1 MVSPSQ
7 DPTAPRIDPT
17 GVDSSGGNGH
27 TRETVTDDQT
37 PQAHLK
43 AAQRRFE
50 ELKEYVSYLVSAKI
64 DALKLTMVNAGIY
77 AALGIVGLM
86 ALSALVVTAVVLVCN
101 GFAGGLAT
109 MFGHRLW
116 LGNLV
121 AGIVLL
127 GAIAGVAWF
136 GLKKVT
142 GASKERTLKKYAARQ
157 QQQRA
162 KFGEDVEQAA
172 SNPAD

>member
-1 MVSPSQ
+1 MVSPTQ
-7 DPTAPRIDPT
+7 DPTAPSVDP
-17 GVDSSGGNGH
+17 SGGDGH
-27 TRETVTDDQT
+27 QRQSVTDDQT

-50 ELKEYVSYLVSAKI
+50 ELKEYVSYLVTAKL
-64 DALKLTMVNAGIY
+64 DAAKVSLRNAGIY
-77 AALGIVGLM
+77 AALGVVGLL
-86 ALSALVVTAVVLVCN
+86 ALSALVVTAVVLACY
-101 GFAGGLAT
+101 GFAGALGAL
-109 MFGHRLW
+109 FGGRAW

-121 AGIVLL
+121 GGILLL
-127 GAIAGVAWF
+127 GAIGGVAWF
-136 GLKKVT
+136 GLQKVT

>member
-1 MVSPSQ
+1 M
-7 DPTAPRIDPT
+7 DAPE
-17 GVDSSGGNGH
+17 GGNGH
-27 TRETVTDDQT
+27 QRDPVTDDQT
-37 PQAHLK
+37 PQAHLH

-50 ELKEYVSYLVSAKI
+50 ELKEYVSYYVAAKT

-77 AALGIVGLM
+77 AALGIVGLF
-86 ALSALVVTAVVLVCN
+86 ALGALVTTAVVLFCT
-101 GFAGGLAT
+101 GIAGGLAAL
-109 MFGHRLW
+109 FGHRPW
-116 LGNLV
+116 VGNLV
-121 AGIVLL
+121 CGILL
-127 GAIAGVAWF
+127 LATVGLVAWF

-172 SNPAD
+172 GNPAQ